1 MAIGSKPVQQNNIN
15 WSYLN
20 RGNVALNHT
29 NNPVAKHVFKPS
41 MIDCKFI
48 NVSLTTISGAK
59 YPPKNNIIVKVDI
72 NTIEQYSP
80 RKKKTNIIE
89 ECSVKKPATNS
100 DS

>member
-1 MAIGSKPVQQNNIN
+1 
-15 WSYLN
+15 
-20 RGNVALNHT
+20 
-29 NNPVAKHVFKPS
+29 
-41 MIDCKFI
+41 MIDCRFI
-48 NVSLTTISGAK
+48 NVSLTTISGDK